1 MPNATSVF
9 VVQEHRGTV
18 GRILR
23 RRPALGGV
31 YLLYFGA
38 NVLLY
43 TIIVYYP
50 QLLETIGVTSALGI
64 SLYLAASGAAGGISG
79 ALYGRLV
86 IRATRMRL
94 VTIAFLLWSVAFSMI
109 TLIDTPVAAAPPV
122 FLFGLGIG
130 LVFPSTFAWVEALAP
145 QDRQGQFSSYI
156 ASFGYTGQF
165 LSPLIF
171 GPLVGIL
178 GVRGAFGAAGVTT
191 VSDWSERTFGSA
203 IEIGRMFIVGSELLI
218 KQLWIRHHRRRS
230 TRAICGV
237 RRSPKGP
244 IGHHTGRYSGRRG
257 SLSRRCTS
265 R

>member
-1 MPNATSVF
+1 MYRSV
-9 VVQEHRGTV
+9 RTV

-23 RRPALGGV
+23 RRPGLVGV

-86 IRATRMRL
+86 IRATRMQL
-94 VTIAFLLWSVAFSMI
+94 VTIAFLLWSVAFGMI

-165 LSPLIF
+165 LSPLLF
-171 GPLVGIL
+171 GPLVCIL

-191 VSDWSERTFGSA
+191 GWLRSDWSERTFGPA
-203 IEIGRMFIVGSELLI
+203 IEIGRMFVVGLESLI
-218 KQLWIRHHRRRS
+218 K
-230 TRAICGV
+230 
-237 RRSPKGP
+237 
-244 IGHHTGRYSGRRG
+244 
-257 SLSRRCTS
+257 
-265 R
+265 